1 MSPHSIACVELICK
15 RLFCVVSVAITGD
28 PAAPFR
34 QLLRNSCA
42 DLHSSYEVFA
52 YALRSFSRI
61 FGVTIWMAMTT
72 RRITPLIALLIRE
85 SIFRATMI
93 LSITV

>member
-1 MSPHSIACVELICK
+1 MQTFVLCCFDQSCGAFQNLSELL
-15 RLFCVVSVAITGD
+15 RQY
-28 PAAPFR
+28 FR
-34 QLLRNSCA
+34 QFFQTVLSGSSYTALILLRCS
-42 DLHSSYEVFA
+42 